1 MDRVAAKKKLMKHP
15 AGMRIL
21 WQSSTAI
28 DWLPF
33 YAEVIR
39 SHARERCAVST
50 MLEVR
55 GVPGLLPDACTLHFF
70 DFLNNRAQSQTA
82 VLNVKFH
89 EDLIAKYGFEKHAGL
104 LICFELPF
112 EERETRRSGNPAA
125 CLDRILQ
132 ASRQAVAQDAQAIL
146 RSCGLGIRN
155 GLTEVDGAPI
165 FDALRRVANAAP

>member
-1 MDRVAAKKKLMKHP
+1 MKHP

-28 DWLPF
+28 ARLPF
-33 YAEVIR
+33 YAEAIR
-39 SHARERCAVST
+39 SHAHERCAVST

-55 GVPGLLPDACTLHFF
+55 GAPGLLPDAGTLRFF
-70 DFLNNRAQSQTA
+70 DFLNNRTQSQTA

-89 EDLIAKYGFEKHAGL
+89 EDLIAKYGLEKHPGS

-112 EERETRRSGNPAA
+112 EERKTRRSGNPAA

-132 ASRQAVAQDAQAIL
+132 AVAQDVQAIL